1 MSRIVSTLFV
11 TFFFT
16 FFTFRVIMIK
26 KGDFAMG
33 NFQSV
38 LKTLRKSF
46 GLTQDELANKLE
58 VSRSTIGMYESGSRE
73 PDYKTLGAI
82 ADFFNV
88 NTDYLLGR
96 TSATTIPPNNY
107 SSDENV
113 VEFLQKNPDY
123 KVLIDAVCKVK
134 KNDIDL
140 VKQMLERFS

>member
-1 MSRIVSTLFV
+1 MS
-11 TFFFT
+11 
-16 FFTFRVIMIK
+16 
-26 KGDFAMG
+26 DFA
-33 NFQSV
+33 NRFKELR
-38 LKTLRKSF
+38 LKA
-46 GLTQDELANKLE
+46 GLTQDQLSENLGI
-58 VSRSTIGMYESGSRE
+58 SRSTIGMYESGSRE

-88 NTDYLLGR
+88 DTDYLLGR
-96 TSATTIPPNNY
+96 TSANTILPNNY